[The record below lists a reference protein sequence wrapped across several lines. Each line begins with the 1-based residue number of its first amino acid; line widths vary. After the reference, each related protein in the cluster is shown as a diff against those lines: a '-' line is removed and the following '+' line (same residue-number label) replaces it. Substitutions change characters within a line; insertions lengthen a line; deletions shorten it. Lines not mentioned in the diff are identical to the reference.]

1 MSETIAIKLADT
13 GAPDFL
19 ATLDTI
25 SEALHIGDLKCSED
39 VPGPGTPWPHG
50 IWHLFREGVS
60 TRTTEITVD
69 EAEFAIRIFSM
80 ASHEDVA
87 LAVALAE
94 YVAEHAGAER
104 VESEQAG
111 ELTPDEM
118 TAYYTADWA
127 EKQLVS
133 GHGVLSALVRD
144 RKETIEI
151 PGPHRSF
158 CLGPRVLLQLGPE
171 KPHLRLLEAIRRVQ
185 WIPVR
190 TAGTF
195 LATAKSDQREI
206 KLAVWLGEEVVFPA
220 VDFAGISADP
230 HAERPEVFL
239 IPAARVPELAGERWT
254 PIDERQ
260 GLIDDFGNDWSA
272 LVEAARKFETA
283 T

>member
-1 MSETIAIKLADT
+1 MSETIAIKLSVT
-13 GAPDFL
+13 GAPEFL
-19 ATLDTI
+19 ATLDAI
-25 SEALHIGDLKCSED
+25 SEALHIGDLRCTED

-60 TRTTEITVD
+60 TRTTEITVG
-69 EAEFAIRIFSM
+69 EAEFAIRMFSM

-87 LAVALAE
+87 LAIALAE

-127 EKQLVS
+127 EAQLVS

-171 KPHLRLLEAIRRVQ
+171 RPHLRLLEAIRRVQ

-220 VDFAGISADP
+220 VDYAGISADP
-230 HAERPEVFL
+230 HAAKPEVFL
-239 IPAARVPELAGERWT
+239 IPATRVPELAGDRWT
-254 PIDERQ
+254 AIDERQ
-260 GLIDDFGNDWSA
+260 GLLEDFGDDWDK
-272 LVEAARKFETA
+272 LVAAARAFET
-283 T
+283 TT

>member
-1 MSETIAIKLADT
+1 VSETIAIKLSDT
-13 GAPDFL
+13 GAPEFL
-19 ATLDTI
+19 ATLDAI
-25 SEALHIGDLKCSED
+25 SEALHIGDLRCTED

-69 EAEFAIRIFSM
+69 KSEFAIRMFSM

-87 LAVALAE
+87 LAIALAE
-94 YVAEHAGAER
+94 YVAEHAGAAR
-104 VESEQAG
+104 VDSEQAG

-118 TAYYTADWA
+118 TAYYTAEWVD
-127 EKQLVS
+127 KQLVS

-158 CLGPRVLLQLGPE
+158 CLGPRVLLQLGPD

-220 VDFAGISADP
+220 VDYAGISADP
-230 HAERPEVFL
+230 TVEKPEVFL

-260 GLIDDFGNDWSA
+260 GLIEDFGNEWPA
-272 LVEAARKFETA
+272 LVAAARAYET
-283 T
+283 TT

>member
-1 MSETIAIKLADT
+1 MSETIAIALSDT

-19 ATLDTI
+19 ATLDAI
-25 SEALHIGDLKCSED
+25 SEALHIGDLRCSED
-39 VPGPGTPWPHG
+39 VPPPGTPWPRG

-69 EAEFAIRIFSM
+69 EAEFAIRMFSM
-80 ASHEDVA
+80 ASPEDVA

-94 YVAEHAGAER
+94 YVAEHAGVER
-104 VESEQAG
+104 VDSEQAG
-111 ELTPDEM
+111 AITPDQIA
-118 TAYYTADWA
+118 TYYSADWA
-127 EKQLVS
+127 DKQLVS
-133 GHGVLSALVRD
+133 GHGVLSAIVRE

-158 CLGPRVLLQLGPE
+158 CLGPRVLLQLGPD

-230 HAERPEVFL
+230 HADKPEVFL
-239 IPAARVPELAGERWT
+239 IPASRVPELAGERWT

-260 GLIDDFGNDWSA
+260 GLLEDFGNDWPA
-272 LVEAARKFETA
+272 LVAAARAFET
-283 T
+283 TT

>member
-1 MSETIAIKLADT
+1 MSETIAIELTDT

-19 ATLDTI
+19 ATLDAI
-25 SEALHIGDLKCSED
+25 SEALHIGDLKCAED

-80 ASHEDVA
+80 AAHEDVA

-118 TAYYTADWA
+118 IAYYTAEWA

-230 HAERPEVFL
+230 HAEKPEVFL

-254 PIDERQ
+254 AIDERQ
-260 GLIDDFGNDWSA
+260 GLIDDFGNDWPA
-272 LVEAARKFETA
+272 LVKAARAFETS

>member
-1 MSETIAIKLADT
+1 MSETIAIALAET
-13 GAPDFL
+13 GAPEFL
-19 ATLDTI
+19 ATLDAI
-25 SEALHIGDLKCSED
+25 SEALHISDLRCSED
-39 VPGPGTPWPHG
+39 VPPPGTIWPAG

-69 EAEFAIRIFSM
+69 ETEFAIRIFSM
-80 ASHEDVA
+80 ASPEDVE

-94 YVAEHAGAER
+94 YVAEHAG
-104 VESEQAG
+104 VELVSSEQG
-111 ELTPDEM
+111 GSLTPDAIAE
-118 TAYYTADWA
+118 YYSAAWA

-133 GHGVLSALVRD
+133 GHHVLSAVVRD

-158 CLGPRVLLQLGPE
+158 CLGPRVLLQLGPDQ
-171 KPHLRLLEAIRRVQ
+171 PHLRLLEAIRRVQ

-195 LATAKSDQREI
+195 LANAKSDQREI

-230 HAERPEVFL
+230 HAEKPEVFL

-254 PIDERQ
+254 PIDEKQ
-260 GLIDDFGNDWSA
+260 GLLEDFGGDWPA
-272 LVEAARKFETA
+272 LVAAARKFETS

>member
-1 MSETIAIKLADT
+1 MSETIAIKLSAT
-13 GAPDFL
+13 GAPEFL
-19 ATLDTI
+19 AMLDAI
-25 SEALHIGDLKCSED
+25 SEALHIGDLRCTED
-39 VPGPGTPWPHG
+39 VPGPDTPWPHG

-69 EAEFAIRIFSM
+69 ESEFAIRMFSM

-104 VESEQAG
+104 VDSEQAG

-118 TAYYTADWA
+118 TAYYTVEWADQ
-127 EKQLVS
+127 QLVS

-158 CLGPRVLLQLGPE
+158 CLGPRVLLQLGPD

-195 LATAKSDQREI
+195 LATAKSDQREV

-220 VDFAGISADP
+220 VDYAGISADP
-230 HAERPEVFL
+230 NAEKPEVFL
-239 IPAARVPELAGERWT
+239 IPAARVPELAAERWT
-254 PIDERQ
+254 AIDERQ
-260 GLIDDFGNDWSA
+260 GLIEDFGNDWPA